1 MVKKI
6 QKKICENKEKI
17 LFYAGTI
24 ILGGMLLLWPE
35 NVFAAN
41 ATSAGEQ
48 AIKNSFGNFYS
59 LVVAL
64 VSSVGSIFLLWGF
77 FEFGTSLQ
85 SPNGTEQSQ
94 AFKRIGGGLLMVIAP
109 SLAAGFLA

>member
-24 ILGGMLLLWPE
+24 ILGGMLLLAPE
-35 NVFAAN
+35 NVFA

-48 AIKNSFGNFYS
+48 AIKNSFGTFYS
-59 LVVAL
+59 LMAAF
-64 VSSVGSIFLLWGF
+64 VSSIGSIYLVWGF
-77 FEFGTSLQ
+77 FELGTSVQ

-94 AFKRIGGGLLMVIAP
+94 AFKRVTGGIIIVLAP
-109 SLAAGFLA
+109 SLVAGFVA